1 MKFELPKEPIN
12 RYEIKFWRVSVSDR
26 YCYINEIKMVYFA
39 NATYSEV
46 VPNNGE
52 GVPLVDQWM
61 LYSNGT
67 PECRL
72 VNWNLDE
79 EWLNLNRNTFNTKEN
94 AIEYAIEKLTHYI
107 NHHTQIISELKEKV
121 KELEGC

>member
-1 MKFELPKEPIN
+1 MKFELPKEPID
-12 RYEIKFWRVSVSDR
+12 RYEIKFWRVNVSER
-26 YCYINEIKMVYFA
+26 YCYIDEVKIVYFV
-39 NATYSEV
+39 NAAYSEV

-52 GVPLVDQWM
+52 GVRLVDEWM

-67 PECRL
+67 PEFRL
-72 VNWNLDE
+72 VGWKFDE

-94 AIEYAIEKLTHYI
+94 AIEYAIEKLTHCI